1 MKNLICINYSSMRFL
16 KISFICFC
24 PIFLNGC
31 LQSTALLG
39 PGVTIATTGNVV
51 QAGFQYTANKAIKNE
66 TGKDAL
72 TLVKEVVEEDHK
84 KRVFNKD
91 FKIMVKKRVLNARKK
106 ISVN

>member
-1 MKNLICINYSSMRFL
+1 MKFL
-16 KISFICFC
+16 KISFIFFCF
-24 PIFLNGC
+24 IFLNGC

-39 PGVTIATTGNVV
+39 PGVTIATTGNAF
-51 QAGFQYTANKAIKNE
+51 QAGFQYTANRAIKNE

-91 FKIMVKKRVLNARKK
+91 FKKMVKKRVLNARKK

>member
-1 MKNLICINYSSMRFL
+1 MKFL
-16 KISFICFC
+16 KISFIFFCF
-24 PIFLNGC
+24 IFLNGC

-39 PGVTIATTGNVV
+39 PGVTIATTGNAF
-51 QAGFQYTANKAIKNE
+51 QAGFQYTANRAIKNE

-72 TLVKEVVEEDHK
+72 TFVKEVVEEDHK

-91 FKIMVKKRVLNARKK
+91 FKKMVKKRVSNARKK